1 MRGRRLF
8 SQPWWVRWSV
18 MKIGTRSTKVSVGAK
33 LGNVIA
39 RRHQLLG
46 ETRGDV
52 GALIHRQ
59 TRSAAKRDR
68 TVAMAAML
76 FLMAFAA
83 PATAMAASPVTD
95 QYGSRSQQ
103 VAATGGG
110 GSPGSGSSSGVG
122 VNSAPTTGHGAS
134 DNARIR
140 FRVALFLAC

>member
-1 MRGRRLF
+1 M
-8 SQPWWVRWSV
+8 
-18 MKIGTRSTKVSVGAK
+18 
-33 LGNVIA
+33 
-39 RRHQLLG
+39 
-46 ETRGDV
+46 
-52 GALIHRQ
+52 IHRQ

-68 TVAMAAML
+68 IVAMAAML

-134 DNARIR
+134 GNAIGGLP
-140 FRVALFLAC
+140 FTGLDLAVLALAAIALLGGGFALRLLSDPTRHS